1 MCKLY
6 YEELKNMDNNND
18 KLFGFMEKMY
28 GEMQEGFKELDSKI
42 GNNTII
48 LEEVRTNIKT
58 IAEVQDNH
66 IKQNESQHMEMMEL
80 TNEKVDII
88 ELAVKNLARD
98 IHRSNN
104 KMEILV
110 LEEFN
115 IKADIKDLKIV
126 QGGKVA
132 NE

>member
-1 MCKLY
+1 
-6 YEELKNMDNNND
+6 MDNNND